1 MARFGLSLHSS
12 LHRACVGL
20 VRSYLQFALR
30 TTRWTFYI
38 TPEAFPLLIGRNGTN
53 GIMAFWH
60 EILPATPVLCLWA
73 KAVSPGLRVKVL
85 ISRNRDGRMIA
96 DIIAPWG
103 IGTIAGS
110 SDTRGKNKGGAAAF
124 RQMRKALLAGEQV
137 VITPDGPR
145 GPRRVAQPGMAALA
159 GAVRKPVVPVGAYYS
174 GLQLNSWDK
183 MVIPLPFG
191 KGRFVCGN
199 PIDIGKNT
207 PGGTA
212 LLAETLTKQM
222 QAAAESPDTTS
233 GAYHVFKWGMPAQS
247 PAPSKV
253 WACVATLIAPSLP
266 FLLRSRQRQ
275 GKEIPE
281 RVREK
286 MGFASC
292 KRPEGKL
299 VWFHAASVGE
309 VLSILP
315 LIAGWLEKD
324 AGSTA
329 LVTTGSVTG
338 ARIVAQYQVNH
349 DVNTHIIH
357 QFVPLDVPRWGKR
370 FLEYWSPQAAVFTE
384 SELWPNL
391 IGQCRANQIPVALV
405 NGRMSASSFKA
416 WQKAPGIA
424 KRLMAS
430 FSWIAPRSEADA
442 GHFKALGC
450 NSLEPTGDIKAYAQ
464 PLPVDEQSLKT
475 LQRHIGQRPVF
486 LAASTH
492 VGEDETII
500 QAAALAR
507 KKVPDLLTL
516 IVPRHPERGAEIS
529 ELASG
534 APRRSLDKLP
544 EYSEPVWVCDTLGEL
559 GLFYTLANCTFIGNS
574 LPSAQNG
581 GGGHNPFEPI
591 RLGCV
596 ASTGPCTHNFSEIF
610 DKLESVVP
618 VLTTKNDIAEWVV
631 SQVAEPDRSAA
642 QVKHAQDII
651 QQHSNHL
658 DSLANKIMMLGAP

>member
-1 MARFGLSLHSS
+1 M
-12 LHRACVGL
+12 
-20 VRSYLQFALR
+20 QFALR
-30 TTRWTFYI
+30 TTRWTFYV

-53 GIMAFWH
+53 GIVAFWH

-73 KAVSPGLRVKVL
+73 KNATPSLRVKVL

-145 GPRRVAQPGMAALA
+145 GPRRMAQPGMAALA
-159 GAVRKPVVPVGAYYS
+159 AAVRKPVVPVGAYYS

-191 KGRFVCGN
+191 KGRFVCGT
-199 PIDIGKNT
+199 PIEIGKNN
-207 PGGTA
+207 PDGTG
-212 LLAETLTKQM
+212 LLAETLTQQM
-222 QAAAESPDTTS
+222 REVTDGPDTTRE
-233 GAYHVFKWGMPAQS
+233 AYHVFQWAMPSQS
-247 PAPSKV
+247 IAPSKI

-275 GKEIPE
+275 GKELPD

-286 MGFASC
+286 MGFASRA
-292 KRPEGKL
+292 RPKGKL

-315 LIAGWLEKD
+315 LIAAWLEKG

-338 ARIVAQYQVNH
+338 ARIVAQYQANH
-349 DVNTHIIH
+349 AENTRLIH

-370 FLEYWSPQAAVFTE
+370 FLEYWSPHAVVFTE

-391 IGQCRANQIPVALV
+391 IGQCRAHQIPMALV

-416 WQKAPGIA
+416 WQKAPRVA

-442 GHFKALGC
+442 SHFKALGC

-464 PLPVDEQSLKT
+464 PLPVNEQSLKT

-492 VGEDETII
+492 SGEDETIL

-507 KKVPDLLTL
+507 KTVPDLLTL
-516 IVPRHPERGAEIS
+516 IVPRHPERGADIS
-529 ELASG
+529 ALASG
-534 APRRSLDKLP
+534 APRRSLNEWPQGSDTL
-544 EYSEPVWVCDTLGEL
+544 WICDTLGEL
-559 GLFYTLANCTFIGNS
+559 GLFYTLATCAFIGNS

-591 RLGCV
+591 KLGCV
-596 ASTGPCTHNFSEIF
+596 ASTGPRTHNFSEIF
-610 DKLESVVP
+610 QKLETVVP

-631 SQVAEPDRSAA
+631 SQVAEPGRRAV
-642 QVKHAQDII
+642 QVKLAQDII
-651 QQHSNHL
+651 QQHANQL
-658 DSLANKIMMLGAP
+658 DSLAKKIMMLGTA